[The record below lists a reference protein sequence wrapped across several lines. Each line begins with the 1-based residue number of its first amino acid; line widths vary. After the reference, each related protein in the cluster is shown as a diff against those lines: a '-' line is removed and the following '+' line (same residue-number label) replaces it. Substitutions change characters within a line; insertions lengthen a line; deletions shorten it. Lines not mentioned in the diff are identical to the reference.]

1 MVLLILCWRSQRGGI
16 WVGGRKWASAI
27 RASPGQPISRRW
39 VGKHFKTVGAPWPTD
54 MPGRRC
60 EHLSPPSNVDARRAP
75 AQNVHATGGKT
86 TYFALILGVVWT
98 VSPVLVSTGEWRC
111 HLCEIARK
119 ARIARYA
126 RVPPG
131 SPHNRIT
138 GVILKGE

>member
-1 MVLLILCWRSQRGGI
+1 MGVRDPGAPRPTDKPE
-16 WVGGRKWASAI
+16 VGREDI
-27 RASPGQPISRRW
+27 Y
-39 VGKHFKTVGAPWPTD
+39 TVGAPRPTD

-75 AQNVHATGGKT
+75 AQNVHATGGKS

-126 RVPPG
+126 RVPPC

-138 GVILKGE
+138 RVIFEG